1 MPDDNDQVEIS
12 AATFPQR
19 SIIDGAPGTS
29 NPTTEAT
36 QRQDGPNY
44 FRDSENVLFHF
55 IKDVLRHEVANN
67 EAVLHLSTIGQ
78 LSRTTQTHATV
89 MHQFLEQPE
98 KPGEVVCRIAF
109 TTDHIFRV
117 TFASSVSQLNDIDDA
132 QSSLPKDSRMITQD
146 LVRQKLGVSEH
157 EDVLILSTSVI
168 EIRVQQRPFN
178 LQAYWR
184 GSKIPF
190 WSQRRTDL
198 FTGDIVPTATVS
210 HEGRHAMFE
219 AFTLK
224 SGEQLY
230 GLGERFD
237 SVNRNG
243 RKVDF
248 VNHDAIGTSNT
259 RTYINVPFFWSSA
272 GFGCFVN
279 HIARTEFDMA
289 VSEQGTVGFGTEEQ
303 HLDYFVIPGHSP
315 KDIIARYTQ
324 DLTGTAPVLPIW
336 TYGLWLSRNS
346 YQSWD
351 VVDRI
356 VEKCNNL
363 KIPVDTLHLDTFW
376 FKQNWNPDYNFDEKR
391 FAEPEAQMS
400 KYKNDGLHISLWS
413 YNCAPPRNDNEVY
426 MEGLDRGFFA
436 TKSAD
441 NSELYAFPEGTRGT
455 WTDDA
460 TIDFSDSKAAD
471 WYAAKMARLVKQGA
485 SAIKTDFADCV
496 PPHAHYQN
504 IAGRR
509 FQNLYSLAYTSSVY
523 RAIKSA
529 DSDAI
534 IWARPGTA
542 GSQRYPVHWGG
553 DSQCSWSGL
562 QGTLKASLSIGL
574 SGFSYHSHDIGGF
587 IGKPTPE
594 LYIRWAQ
601 FGLLSSHSRSH
612 GAGDENGRE
621 PWFFGDEAVDIFR
634 KFANLKYAL
643 LPYIVGQAA
652 VGAPIGL
659 PLVRAMVLEF
669 PDDRACWSCEEQ
681 YMFGEWL
688 LMAPILESR
697 DVSSEKQVYL
707 PKGVWYDFWTKERT
721 ESVGAWIKVHDT
733 PLDSIPIW
741 VKEGA
746 LISVAQPQLRTW
758 NTIGKLD
765 KIELYGVEGRT
776 GSIKHREGPTAFD
789 IDLQTDKITGAKH
802 LVDEHTKL
810 VRF

>member
-1 MPDDNDQVEIS
+1 MPDDNNQVEIS

-19 SIIDGAPGTS
+19 SIIDGTPGTS

-55 IKDVLRHEVANN
+55 TKDVLRHEVVNN
-67 EAVLHLSTIGQ
+67 EAILYLSTMGQ

-98 KPGEVVCRIAF
+98 TIGEIVCRIAF
-109 TTDHIFRV
+109 TTDHVFRV
-117 TFASSVSQLNDIDDA
+117 TFASSVSQLTNIDDG
-132 QSSLPKDSRMITQD
+132 QSSLPKDSRMIAQD
-146 LVRQKLGVSEH
+146 LVRQMLGVSEH
-157 EDVLILSTSVI
+157 EDVLMLSTSAI

-178 LQAYWR
+178 LQAHWK
-184 GSKIPF
+184 GSKTPF
-190 WSQRRTDL
+190 WSRRQTDL

-219 AFTLK
+219 AFALK
-224 SGEQLY
+224 SGEQIY

-237 SVNRNG
+237 SVTRNG

-272 GFGCFVN
+272 GYGCFIN
-279 HIARTEFDMA
+279 HTARTEFDMA

-303 HLDYFVIPGHSP
+303 YLDYFVIPGHTP

-324 DLTGTAPVLPIW
+324 DLTGTAPILPIW

-351 VVDRI
+351 VVDQI
-356 VEKCNNL
+356 IGKCNDL

-391 FAEPEAQMS
+391 FAEPEAKLS
-400 KYKNDGLHISLWS
+400 EYKNDGLHISLWS

-426 MEGLDRGFFA
+426 MEGLERRFFA

-496 PPHAHYQN
+496 PPQAHYQN

-529 DSDAI
+529 NPDAI

-634 KFANLKYAL
+634 KVRELEVCSATVYRWAGGGRCANRTTASQ
-643 LPYIVGQAA
+643 GD
-652 VGAPIGL
+652 G
-659 PLVRAMVLEF
+659 VRVSRRSGVLE
-669 PDDRACWSCEEQ
+669 
-681 YMFGEWL
+681 L
-688 LMAPILESR
+688 
-697 DVSSEKQVYL
+697 
-707 PKGVWYDFWTKERT
+707 
-721 ESVGAWIKVHDT
+721 
-733 PLDSIPIW
+733 
-741 VKEGA
+741 
-746 LISVAQPQLRTW
+746 
-758 NTIGKLD
+758 
-765 KIELYGVEGRT
+765 
-776 GSIKHREGPTAFD
+776 
-789 IDLQTDKITGAKH
+789 
-802 LVDEHTKL
+802 
-810 VRF
+810 